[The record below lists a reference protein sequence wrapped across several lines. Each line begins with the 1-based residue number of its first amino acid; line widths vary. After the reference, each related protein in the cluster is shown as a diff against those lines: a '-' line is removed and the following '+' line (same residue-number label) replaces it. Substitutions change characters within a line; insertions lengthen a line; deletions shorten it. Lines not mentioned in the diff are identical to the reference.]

1 MRAMRHLLTIIF
13 VLSTQLTLAYNN
25 SQASDSLLNLLKS
38 THSPQDKIQIYR
50 NLADIYLDAPEAKT
64 YLLKMYHEASKIKD
78 YTKMTE
84 ALNDILTEEA
94 NQNNKDSL
102 IKYIHYLK
110 EVPRPE
116 EVKSLL
122 PLYRMR
128 TFVAQCLT
136 EQKDDAIEQNLQ
148 TLDAEEDKNNI
159 YNEIA
164 SNYTM
169 GVSFYVNGKYKES
182 LPYFKKAIKLSESIP
197 SNIKFEYQRMVIS
210 KYCYANAQAGDLK
223 ESAKIMENLINLH
236 EQNYKENYQDRPFFK
251 IDLYRLQYYS
261 FMISSIEYLTLEQ
274 ENYYWSRIQQIGINL
289 TNPLDKYNYYLC
301 ANNYYLNNRT
311 KKDYPKAIA
320 ANDSL
325 IKFTA
330 TLGPQNLPSLY
341 NINSLI
347 YEEMKDYQNALKY
360 LRISHHVQD
369 SLTTENTQKQL
380 NELQIRHDI
389 NTLNNEKAQLEIKN
403 KKIMIISLSILLIV
417 VIGVCSY
424 LYFSL
429 KREKRMKAE
438 LKVLNSKA
446 QESEKMKQ
454 AFINSICHEIRTP
467 LNAIVGFSDLVMNP
481 DIDEELRREFP
492 AEIQKSTVLLTSL
505 VNNMLEVANLDVS
518 EEKLPCEPTDI
529 RNICIQEM
537 ERISHKEGIAY
548 QLDIT
553 EQTMTISTNAQYL
566 TLVIEHLLSNA
577 NKFTEKGQ
585 ITLGYGLNNLQN
597 KILISVTD
605 TGCGIPKEKYEEVFN
620 RFSKLDTFVPGNGL
634 GLYLC
639 RLIVKRLDGEIKID
653 SDYKEGTRMIV
664 SLPIK

>member
-1 MRAMRHLLTIIF
+1 MRHLLTTALIL
-13 VLSTQLTLAYNN
+13 LSQLTLAYNDI
-25 SQASDSLLNLLKS
+25 QVSDSLLNVLKS
-38 THSPQDKIQIYR
+38 AHTPQKKIQIYR
-50 NLADIYLDAPEAKT
+50 DLADIHLDSPEAKM
-64 YLLKMYHEASKIKD
+64 YLLKMYHEATAIKD
-78 YTKMTE
+78 YAKMME
-84 ALNDILTEEA
+84 ALNDILVEEA
-94 NQNNKDSL
+94 NSNNKDSL

-128 TFVAQCLT
+128 IFVSQCLT
-136 EQKDDAIEQNLQ
+136 EQKDDAIEKNLQ
-148 TLDAEEDKNNI
+148 ALDTEKNKDNI

-169 GVSFYVNGKYKES
+169 GVSFYANDKYKEA
-182 LPYFKKAIKLSESIP
+182 LPYLRKAAKLTESIP
-197 SNIKFEYQRMVIS
+197 SNIKFEYQKMVIS
-210 KYCYANAQAGDLK
+210 KYCYANAQIGNQK
-223 ESAKIMENLINLH
+223 ESAKVMEKLTNLL
-236 EQNYKENYQDRPFFK
+236 EKNYKENYQNRPFFK
-251 IDLYRLQYYS
+251 IDLYRLQYYA
-261 FMISSIEYLTLEQ
+261 FIISCNKELTLEQ
-274 ENYYWSRIQQIGINL
+274 ERFYWNRIQQIGKSL
-289 TNPLDKYNYYLC
+289 TNTLDKYNYYLC

-311 KKDYPKAIA
+311 KKDYSKAIA

-325 IKFTA
+325 IKFATA
-330 TLGPQNLPSLY
+330 LGPQNLPGLY
-341 NINSLI
+341 HIHSLI
-347 YEEMKDYQNALKY
+347 HEEMKDYQNALKY
-360 LRISHHVQD
+360 LRISHHMQD
-369 SLTTENTQKQL
+369 SLNTENTQKQL
-380 NELQIRHDI
+380 NELQVRYDI

-403 KKIMIISLSILLIV
+403 KKILIISLSALLLI

-438 LKVLNSKA
+438 LKILNSKA
-446 QESEKMKQ
+446 QESERMKQ

-467 LNAIVGFSDLVMNP
+467 LNAIVGFSDLIMNE
-481 DIDEELRREFP
+481 DIDKELRREFP
-492 AEIQKSTVLLTSL
+492 AEIQRSTVLLTSL
-505 VNNMLEVANLDVS
+505 VNNMLEVANLNVS

-537 ERISHKEGIAY
+537 ERIIHKEGIVY

-553 EQTMTISTNAQYL
+553 EQAMIIPTNVQYL

-577 NKFTEKGQ
+577 NKFTENGQ
-585 ITLGYGLNNLQN
+585 ITLGYNLNESKD
-597 KILISVTD
+597 KIFINVTD
-605 TGCGIPKEKYEEVFN
+605 TGCGIPKEKYDEVFN

-639 RLIVKRLDGEIKID
+639 RLIMKRLDGEIKID
-653 SDYKEGTRMIV
+653 SDYKEGTRMTV

>member
-1 MRAMRHLLTIIF
+1 MRHLLTTALIL
-13 VLSTQLTLAYNN
+13 LSQLTLAYNDI
-25 SQASDSLLNLLKS
+25 QVSDSLLNVLKS
-38 THSPQDKIQIYR
+38 THTPQKKIQIYR
-50 NLADIYLDAPEAKT
+50 DLADIHLDSPEAKM
-64 YLLKMYHEASKIKD
+64 YLLKMYHEAAAIKD
-78 YTKMTE
+78 YAKMME
-84 ALNDILTEEA
+84 ALNDILVEEA
-94 NQNNKDSL
+94 NSNNKDSL

-128 TFVAQCLT
+128 IFVSQCLT
-136 EQKDDAIEQNLQ
+136 EQKDDAIEKNLQ
-148 TLDAEEDKNNI
+148 ALDTEKNKDNI

-169 GVSFYVNGKYKES
+169 GVSFYANDKYKEA
-182 LPYFKKAIKLSESIP
+182 LPYLRKAAKLTESIP
-197 SNIKFEYQRMVIS
+197 SNIKFEYQKMVIS
-210 KYCYANAQAGDLK
+210 KYCYANAQIGNQK
-223 ESAKIMENLINLH
+223 ESAKVMEKLTNLL
-236 EQNYKENYQDRPFFK
+236 EKNYKENYQNRPFFK
-251 IDLYRLQYYS
+251 IDLYRLQYYA
-261 FMISSIEYLTLEQ
+261 FIISCNKELTLEQ
-274 ENYYWSRIQQIGINL
+274 ERFYWNRIQQIGKSL
-289 TNPLDKYNYYLC
+289 TNTLDKYNYYLC

-311 KKDYPKAIA
+311 KKDYSKAIA

-325 IKFTA
+325 IKFATA
-330 TLGPQNLPSLY
+330 LGPQNLPGLY
-341 NINSLI
+341 HIHSLI
-347 YEEMKDYQNALKY
+347 HEEMKDYQNALKY
-360 LRISHHVQD
+360 LRISHHMQD
-369 SLTTENTQKQL
+369 SLNTENTQKQL
-380 NELQIRHDI
+380 NELQVRYDI

-403 KKIMIISLSILLIV
+403 KKILIISLSALLLI

-438 LKVLNSKA
+438 LKILNSKA
-446 QESEKMKQ
+446 QESERMKQ

-467 LNAIVGFSDLVMNP
+467 LNAIVGFSDLIMNE
-481 DIDEELRREFP
+481 DIDKELRREFP
-492 AEIQKSTVLLTSL
+492 AEIQRSTVLLTSL
-505 VNNMLEVANLDVS
+505 VNNMLEVANLNVS

-537 ERISHKEGIAY
+537 ERIIHKEGIVY

-553 EQTMTISTNAQYL
+553 EQAMIIPTNVQYL

-577 NKFTEKGQ
+577 NKFTENGQ
-585 ITLGYGLNNLQN
+585 ITLGYNLNESKD
-597 KILISVTD
+597 KIFINVTD
-605 TGCGIPKEKYEEVFN
+605 TGCGIPKEKYDEVFN

-639 RLIVKRLDGEIKID
+639 RLIMKRLDGEIKID
-653 SDYKEGTRMIV
+653 SDYKEGTRMTV

>member
-1 MRAMRHLLTIIF
+1 MRHLLTTALIL
-13 VLSTQLTLAYNN
+13 LSQLTLAYNDI
-25 SQASDSLLNLLKS
+25 QVSDSLLNVLKS
-38 THSPQDKIQIYR
+38 THTPQKKIQIYR
-50 NLADIYLDAPEAKT
+50 DLADIHLDSPEAKM
-64 YLLKMYHEASKIKD
+64 YLLKMYHEATAIKD
-78 YTKMTE
+78 YAKMME
-84 ALNDILTEEA
+84 ALNDILVEEA
-94 NQNNKDSL
+94 NSNNKDSL

-128 TFVAQCLT
+128 IFVSQCLT
-136 EQKDDAIEQNLQ
+136 EQKDDAIEKNLQ
-148 TLDAEEDKNNI
+148 ALDTEKNKDNI

-169 GVSFYVNGKYKES
+169 GVSFYANDKYKEA
-182 LPYFKKAIKLSESIP
+182 LPYLRKAAKLTESIP
-197 SNIKFEYQRMVIS
+197 SNIKFEYQKMVIS
-210 KYCYANAQAGDLK
+210 KYCYANAQIGNQK
-223 ESAKIMENLINLH
+223 ESAKVMEKLTNLL
-236 EQNYKENYQDRPFFK
+236 EKNYKENYQNRPFFK
-251 IDLYRLQYYS
+251 IDLYRLQYYA
-261 FMISSIEYLTLEQ
+261 FIISCNKELTLEQ
-274 ENYYWSRIQQIGINL
+274 ERFYWNRIQQIGKSL
-289 TNPLDKYNYYLC
+289 TNTLDKYNYYLC

-311 KKDYPKAIA
+311 KKDYSKAIA

-325 IKFTA
+325 IKFATA
-330 TLGPQNLPSLY
+330 LGPQNLPGLY
-341 NINSLI
+341 HIHSLI
-347 YEEMKDYQNALKY
+347 HEEMKDYQNALKY
-360 LRISHHVQD
+360 LRISHHMQD
-369 SLTTENTQKQL
+369 SLNTENTQKQL
-380 NELQIRHDI
+380 NELQVRYDI

-403 KKIMIISLSILLIV
+403 KKILIISLSALLLI

-438 LKVLNSKA
+438 LKILNSKA
-446 QESEKMKQ
+446 QESERMKQ

-467 LNAIVGFSDLVMNP
+467 LNAIVGFSDLIMNE
-481 DIDEELRREFP
+481 DIDKELRREFP
-492 AEIQKSTVLLTSL
+492 AEIQRSTVLLTSL
-505 VNNMLEVANLDVS
+505 VNNMLEVANLNVS

-537 ERISHKEGIAY
+537 ERIIHKEGIVY

-553 EQTMTISTNAQYL
+553 EQAMIIPTNVQYL

-577 NKFTEKGQ
+577 NKFTENGQ
-585 ITLGYGLNNLQN
+585 ITLGYNLNESKD
-597 KILISVTD
+597 KIFINVTD
-605 TGCGIPKEKYEEVFN
+605 TGCGIPKEKYDEVFN

-639 RLIVKRLDGEIKID
+639 RLIMKRLDGEIKID
-653 SDYKEGTRMIV
+653 SDYKEGTRMTV

>member
-1 MRAMRHLLTIIF
+1 MRHLLTTALIL
-13 VLSTQLTLAYNN
+13 LSQLTLAYNDI
-25 SQASDSLLNLLKS
+25 QVSDSLLNVLKS
-38 THSPQDKIQIYR
+38 AHTPQKKIQIYR
-50 NLADIYLDAPEAKT
+50 DLADIHLDSPEAKM
-64 YLLKMYHEASKIKD
+64 YLLKMYHEAAAIKD
-78 YTKMTE
+78 YAKMME
-84 ALNDILTEEA
+84 ALNDILVEEA
-94 NQNNKDSL
+94 NSNNKDSL

-128 TFVAQCLT
+128 IFVSQCLT
-136 EQKDDAIEQNLQ
+136 EQKDDAIEKNLQ
-148 TLDAEEDKNNI
+148 ALDTEKNKDNI

-169 GVSFYVNGKYKES
+169 GVSFYANDKYKEA
-182 LPYFKKAIKLSESIP
+182 LPYLRKAAKLTESIP
-197 SNIKFEYQRMVIS
+197 SNIKFEYQKMVIS
-210 KYCYANAQAGDLK
+210 KYCYANAQIGNQK
-223 ESAKIMENLINLH
+223 ESAKVMEKLTNLL
-236 EQNYKENYQDRPFFK
+236 EKNYKENYQNRPFFK
-251 IDLYRLQYYS
+251 IDLYRLQYYA
-261 FMISSIEYLTLEQ
+261 FIISCNKELTLEQ
-274 ENYYWSRIQQIGINL
+274 ERFYWNRIQQIGKSL
-289 TNPLDKYNYYLC
+289 TNTLDKYNYYLC

-311 KKDYPKAIA
+311 KKDYSKAIA

-325 IKFTA
+325 IKFATA
-330 TLGPQNLPSLY
+330 LGPQNLPGLY
-341 NINSLI
+341 HIHSLI
-347 YEEMKDYQNALKY
+347 HEEMKDYQNALKY
-360 LRISHHVQD
+360 LRISHHMQD
-369 SLTTENTQKQL
+369 SLNTENTQKQL
-380 NELQIRHDI
+380 NELQVRYDI

-403 KKIMIISLSILLIV
+403 KKILIISLSALLLI

-438 LKVLNSKA
+438 LKILNSKA
-446 QESEKMKQ
+446 QESERMKQ

-467 LNAIVGFSDLVMNP
+467 LNAIVGFSDLIMNE
-481 DIDEELRREFP
+481 DIDKELRREFP
-492 AEIQKSTVLLTSL
+492 AEIQRSTVLLTSL
-505 VNNMLEVANLDVS
+505 VNNMLEVANLNVS

-537 ERISHKEGIAY
+537 ERIIHKEGIVY

-553 EQTMTISTNAQYL
+553 EQAMIIPTNVQYL

-577 NKFTEKGQ
+577 NKFTENGQ
-585 ITLGYGLNNLQN
+585 ITLGYNLNESKD
-597 KILISVTD
+597 KIFINVTD
-605 TGCGIPKEKYEEVFN
+605 TGCGIPKEKYDEVFN

-639 RLIVKRLDGEIKID
+639 RLIMKRLDGEIKID
-653 SDYKEGTRMIV
+653 SDYKEGTRMTV

>member
-1 MRAMRHLLTIIF
+1 MRHLLTIALIL
-13 VLSTQLTLAYNN
+13 LSQLTLAYNDI
-25 SQASDSLLNLLKS
+25 QVSDSLLNVLKS
-38 THSPQDKIQIYR
+38 THTPQKKIQIYR
-50 NLADIYLDAPEAKT
+50 DLADIHLDSPEAKM
-64 YLLKMYHEASKIKD
+64 YLLKMYHEATAIKD
-78 YTKMTE
+78 YAKMME
-84 ALNDILTEEA
+84 ALNDILVEEA
-94 NQNNKDSL
+94 NSNNKDSL

-128 TFVAQCLT
+128 IFVSQCLT
-136 EQKDDAIEQNLQ
+136 EQKDDAIEKNLQ
-148 TLDAEEDKNNI
+148 ALDTEKNKDNI

-169 GVSFYVNGKYKES
+169 GVSFYANDKYKEA
-182 LPYFKKAIKLSESIP
+182 LPYLRKAAKLTESIP
-197 SNIKFEYQRMVIS
+197 SNIKFEYQKMVIS
-210 KYCYANAQAGDLK
+210 KYCYANAQIGNQK
-223 ESAKIMENLINLH
+223 ESAKVMEKLTNLL
-236 EQNYKENYQDRPFFK
+236 EKNYKENYQNRPFFK
-251 IDLYRLQYYS
+251 IDLYRLQYYA
-261 FMISSIEYLTLEQ
+261 FIISCNKELTLEQ
-274 ENYYWSRIQQIGINL
+274 ERFYWNRIQQIGKSL
-289 TNPLDKYNYYLC
+289 TNTLDKYNYYLC

-311 KKDYPKAIA
+311 KKDYSKAIA

-325 IKFTA
+325 IKFATA
-330 TLGPQNLPSLY
+330 LGPQNLPGLY
-341 NINSLI
+341 HIHSLI
-347 YEEMKDYQNALKY
+347 HEEMKDYQNALKY
-360 LRISHHVQD
+360 LRISHHIQD
-369 SLTTENTQKQL
+369 SLNTENTQKQL
-380 NELQIRHDI
+380 NELQVRYDI

-403 KKIMIISLSILLIV
+403 KKILIISLSALLLI

-438 LKVLNSKA
+438 LKILNSKA
-446 QESEKMKQ
+446 QESERMKQ

-467 LNAIVGFSDLVMNP
+467 LNAIVGFSDLIINE
-481 DIDEELRREFP
+481 DIDKELRREFP
-492 AEIQKSTVLLTSL
+492 VEIQRSTVLLTSL
-505 VNNMLEVANLDVS
+505 VNNMLEVANLNVS

-537 ERISHKEGIAY
+537 ERIIHKEGIVY

-553 EQTMTISTNAQYL
+553 EQAMIIPTNVQYL

-577 NKFTEKGQ
+577 NKFTENGQ
-585 ITLGYGLNNLQN
+585 ITLGYNLNESKD
-597 KILISVTD
+597 KIFINVTD
-605 TGCGIPKEKYEEVFN
+605 TGCGIPKEKYDEVFN

-639 RLIVKRLDGEIKID
+639 RLIMKRLDGEIKID
-653 SDYKEGTRMIV
+653 SDYKEGTRMTV

>member
-1 MRAMRHLLTIIF
+1 MRHLLTTALIL
-13 VLSTQLTLAYNN
+13 LSQLTLAYNDI
-25 SQASDSLLNLLKS
+25 QVSDSLLNVLKS
-38 THSPQDKIQIYR
+38 THTPQKKIQIYR
-50 NLADIYLDAPEAKT
+50 DLADIHLDSPEAKM
-64 YLLKMYHEASKIKD
+64 YLLKMYHEATAIKD
-78 YTKMTE
+78 YAKMME
-84 ALNDILTEEA
+84 ALNDILVEEA
-94 NQNNKDSL
+94 NSNNKDSL

-128 TFVAQCLT
+128 IFVSQCLT
-136 EQKDDAIEQNLQ
+136 EQKDDAIEKNLQ
-148 TLDAEEDKNNI
+148 ALDTEKNKDNI

-169 GVSFYVNGKYKES
+169 GVSFYANDKYKEA
-182 LPYFKKAIKLSESIP
+182 LPYLRKAAKLTESIP
-197 SNIKFEYQRMVIS
+197 SNIKFEYQKMVIS
-210 KYCYANAQAGDLK
+210 KYCYANAQIGNQK
-223 ESAKIMENLINLH
+223 ESAKVMEKLTNLL
-236 EQNYKENYQDRPFFK
+236 EKNYKENYQNRPFFK
-251 IDLYRLQYYS
+251 IDLYRLQYYA
-261 FMISSIEYLTLEQ
+261 FIISCNKELTLEQ
-274 ENYYWSRIQQIGINL
+274 ERFYWNRIQQIGKSL
-289 TNPLDKYNYYLC
+289 TNTLDKYNYYLC

-311 KKDYPKAIA
+311 KKDYSKAIA

-325 IKFTA
+325 IKFATA
-330 TLGPQNLPSLY
+330 LGPQNLPGLY
-341 NINSLI
+341 HIHSLI
-347 YEEMKDYQNALKY
+347 HEEMKDYQNALKY
-360 LRISHHVQD
+360 LRISHHMQD
-369 SLTTENTQKQL
+369 SLNTENTQKQL
-380 NELQIRHDI
+380 NELQVRYDI

-403 KKIMIISLSILLIV
+403 KKILIISLFALLLI

-438 LKVLNSKA
+438 LKILNSKA
-446 QESEKMKQ
+446 QESERMKQ

-467 LNAIVGFSDLVMNP
+467 LNAIVGFSDLIMNE
-481 DIDEELRREFP
+481 DIDKELRREFP
-492 AEIQKSTVLLTSL
+492 AEIQRSTVLLTSL
-505 VNNMLEVANLDVS
+505 VNNMLEVANLNVS

-537 ERISHKEGIAY
+537 ERIIHKEGIVY

-553 EQTMTISTNAQYL
+553 EQAMIIPTNVQYL

-577 NKFTEKGQ
+577 NKFTENGQ
-585 ITLGYGLNNLQN
+585 ITLGYNLNESKD
-597 KILISVTD
+597 KIFINVTD
-605 TGCGIPKEKYEEVFN
+605 TGCGIPKEKYDEVFN

-639 RLIVKRLDGEIKID
+639 RLIMKRLDGEIKID
-653 SDYKEGTRMIV
+653 SDYKEGTRMTV